1 MQNSKKLLSAIAA
14 ISLLTQTSYGQKIKE
29 KEDFLYSNRVSIL
42 AGLIQPMVLKG
53 GNVEVTYF
61 TKKVSFDYSHGF
73 KLNMSGGTITGDAK
87 TQKLAYHL
95 PYSTG
100 FGIGYRFTS
109 FLDVRVEPKLH
120 SWEVYYDGEEQN
132 KANLIKSY
140 KTWSVGLGAY
150 YRYMPFMQKDNWLQG
165 ITTSTSLRWWPN
177 VDSSLPSDK
186 FTYHNKFTNK
196 DETLKASSIGIAGS
210 QFLFNVSVGYTFGK
224 KH

>member
-1 MQNSKKLLSAIAA
+1 MQNLKKLLFSVAA
-14 ISLLTQTSYGQKIKE
+14 ILLLTQTSYGQE
-29 KEDFLYSNRVSIL
+29 KKDFLYSNRVSIL

-53 GNVEVTYF
+53 GNIEVTYF
-61 TKKVSFDYSHGF
+61 TKKLSFDYSHGF
-73 KLNMSGGTITGDAK
+73 NLNMSGGTITGDAK
-87 TQKLAYHL
+87 TQKLTYHL

-100 FGIGYRFTS
+100 FGIGYRLTS
-109 FLDVRVEPKLH
+109 FLDVRAEPKLH

-177 VDSSLPSDK
+177 VDSSLPGDK

-196 DETLKASSIGIAGS
+196 DETLKASNIGIAGS
-210 QFLFNVSVGYTFGK
+210 QFLFNVSIGYTFGEK
-224 KH
+224 Q